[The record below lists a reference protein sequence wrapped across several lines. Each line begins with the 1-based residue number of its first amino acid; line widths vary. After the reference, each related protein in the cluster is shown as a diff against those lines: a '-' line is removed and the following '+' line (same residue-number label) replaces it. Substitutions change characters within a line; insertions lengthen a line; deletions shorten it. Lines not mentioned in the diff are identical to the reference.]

1 MSAPLHATAVAHSNI
16 ALVKYWGKLARA
28 GNYPA
33 VPSLS
38 LTLDAF
44 STRTEVCFDAQLKSD
59 EFALDGTLVTGRPL
73 ERVTRL
79 LSSVRMQAKLEIHAR
94 VISVNNF
101 PTASGLASSAS
112 GFAALAVAA
121 SHAAGLSPS
130 AAEQSALARSCSAS
144 AARSL
149 FGGLAMLNVG
159 SDAASPLLG
168 AQEWPLALIVAVT
181 DASPKSIGSTEAM
194 NHCSKTSPCYRAWL
208 DAAPALFASACAAVL
223 RQDLE
228 SLGAC
233 MEEST
238 WLMHSTM
245 ITANPAVLYLAPATL
260 SVIHELRRRRCPEI
274 PAFFTTD
281 AGAHVKVLTLAK
293 HAETVKN
300 WLSAVTG
307 VTRVVV
313 CHPGPPAYLVD
324 PQVRAS

>member
-1 MSAPLHATAVAHSNI
+1 MSAPLLATAVAHSNI
-16 ALVKYWGKLARA
+16 ALVKYWGKLAQA

-44 STRTEVCFDAQLKSD
+44 STRTEVRFDLQLKSD
-59 EFALDGTLVTGRPL
+59 EFLLDGTPVTGRPL
-73 ERVTRL
+73 ERVTHL
-79 LSSVRMQAKLEIHAR
+79 LSSVRTQARLQLRAR
-94 VISVNNF
+94 VTSTNNF

-121 SHAAGLSPS
+121 SHAAGLALN

-149 FGGLAMLNVG
+149 FGGLVTLNVG

-168 AQEWPLALIVAVT
+168 AQDWPLALIVAVT
-181 DASPKSIGSTEAM
+181 DASPKSMGSTEAM

-208 DAAPALFASACAAVL
+208 DAAPSLFARACEAVL

-228 SLGAC
+228 SLGSC

-245 ITANPAVLYLAPATL
+245 ITAKPEVLYLAPATL
-260 SVIHELRRRRCPEI
+260 SVIHELRRRRCTET

-293 HAETVKN
+293 HAETVKS
-300 WLSAVTG
+300 WLSAVAG
-307 VTRVVV
+307 VTQVVV
-313 CHPGPPAYLVD
+313 CRPGPSAHLVD
-324 PQVRAS
+324 SQVPAS